1 MDLDKKVA
9 LNCNVSNL
17 ELPENYQM
25 DDADFVECDDFWG
38 TVELLRILRGFSNH
52 TIPEFEVNPNL
63 LFWSPFTGPSYKER
77 ATAAKH

>member
-38 TVELLRILRGFSNH
+38 TV
-52 TIPEFEVNPNL
+52 
-63 LFWSPFTGPSYKER
+63 
-77 ATAAKH
+77 